1 MKAKL
6 NGMLALFFAL
16 AVQVAFAQTKTVTGT
31 VTDGSGVPLP
41 GVNVLVQT
49 TSTGTQTDFD
59 GNYSLEAETGDV
71 LVFSYVGFGDQNVTV
86 GSASTYDVQLE
97 AGEALEEVVV
107 TALGISREKKTL
119 GYATEEV
126 SGDQVSTVTQG
137 GNIANSL
144 SGKVSGLQIKRN
156 SNIGGS
162 TNVLLRGTN
171 SLTGNNQ
178 ALFVVDG
185 TIIDN
190 SNTNDSDS
198 RPGVR
203 QSQAGAGFDY
213 GNAASDINPDDIA
226 SINVLKG
233 AAATALYGNRASN
246 GAIIITTKKG
256 KKNEGIGVTVNSGI
270 QIGRVNKETFPTYQN
285 QYGAGY
291 GRYYSGLNDQFFF
304 EDVNGDNTKELITP
318 LTEDASYGAAFDPN
332 LSVYQWDAFF
342 DLTSPNYQRA
352 TPWVFAGGNGPIS
365 FFKTATTLTNNIAV
379 SGGTE
384 KSAFRLNYSKFDA
397 EGIMPNSKQNRNTIN
412 FNGSHDFSDDFTVS
426 TNLNFVN
433 TKTLGRNGTGYSD
446 NIISNFRQWAQTN
459 VNFED
464 QRRAFE
470 RTGQNYTWNYS
481 ATDDATPIFWDNP
494 YYIRYKNFQND
505 ERNRIY
511 GNVVLNYDIADWFNV
526 VGRVTMDA
534 YDEFQEERVSIGSN
548 PVSKYSR
555 FNRTFREYNYD
566 LIMNFKTD
574 ITEDISFNGLLGGNL
589 RRNEV
594 KSIFA
599 VTNGGLAVAGVYSLA
614 NSQNPIEAPTE
625 QDENI
630 GVDGVYAQAS
640 FGFLNKLF
648 IEGTIRRD
656 ATSTLPANNNSFFYP
671 SVTGSYIFSN
681 DVNLDWLSFGK
692 LRLNYAEVG
701 TGAEFAQLQ
710 DVFIKPTPFG
720 STNLFSVS
728 NRRRNPDLKE
738 ERLYSYEGGLELDFL
753 KNRLGLDVSLYKTTT
768 KNQVLPLQVSG
779 STGYLTKVINSGE
792 LENKGIEVSL
802 TGSPIKTDDLQWNM
816 RVNFARNRNNL
827 LSLSEQT
834 DNIVLG
840 SLQGGITLNGTVGQ
854 PYGIIRGSDYVLDE
868 TTGQRI
874 VQSNGLYQRSGSN
887 EIIGDVNPEWTGGV
901 FNSISYKNLSLSFL
915 IDVQHGGDVFSLDQY
930 YGQASGLYPNTAF
943 TNDLGNPVRNTLA
956 DGGGV
961 VFSGVSA
968 DGTPNT
974 TRVDVS
980 QSSVFGYARFPNSE
994 FIYDAGYIK
1003 LREVSL
1009 SYELPKRLLDGFFF
1023 QDVTFTLTGA
1033 NLWIIQ
1039 KNVPYADPEAG
1050 LSSGNLQGYQSGVLP
1065 TTRDYGFNVTIKF

>member
-6 NGMLALFFAL
+6 NGMLTLFFAL
-16 AVQVAFAQTKTVTGT
+16 AVQIAFAQTKEVSGT

-41 GVNVLVQT
+41 GVNVLVQGT
-49 TSTGTQTDFD
+49 TTGTQTDFD
-59 GNYSLEAETGDV
+59 GNYSIEAENGAT
-71 LVFSYVGFGDQNVTV
+71 LVFSYVGFGDQSVTV
-86 GSASTYDVQLE
+86 GSGSTYDVQME
-97 AGEALEEVVV
+97 AGESLDEVVV

-126 SGDQVSTVTQG
+126 SGDQVSTVTAG
-137 GNIANSL
+137 GNVANSL

-190 SNTNDSDS
+190 SNTNDVAT
-198 RPGVR
+198 RPGS
-203 QSQAGAGFDY
+203 QQQAGGGFDY
-213 GNAASDINPDDIA
+213 GNAASDINPEDIA
-226 SINVLKG
+226 SVNVLKG

-256 KKNEGIGVTVNSGI
+256 NKNEGLGVTINSGI
-270 QIGRVNKETFPTYQN
+270 QIGRVNKKTFPTYQD

-291 GRYYSGLNDQFFF
+291 GRYYDGVDNHFFF
-304 EDVNGDNTKELITP
+304 EDVNGDGNKNLITP

-332 LSVYQWDAFF
+332 LMVYQWDAFF
-342 DLTSPNYQRA
+342 DPTSPNFNTA
-352 TPWVFAGGNGPIS
+352 TPWVFAGNNGPIS
-365 FFKTATTLTNNIAV
+365 FFETATTLTNSVAV

-397 EGIMPNSKQNRNTIN
+397 SGIMPNSKQDRNTIN
-412 FNGSHDFSDDFTVS
+412 FSGSHDFSDDFTVS
-426 TNLNFVN
+426 TNINFVN
-433 TKTLGRNGTGYSD
+433 TQTLGRNGTGYSD

-459 VNFED
+459 VNFQD

-481 ATDDATPIFWDNP
+481 STSNQTPIFWDNP

-505 ERNRIY
+505 ERNRVY
-511 GNVVLNYDIADWFNV
+511 GNVVLNYDITDWFNV
-526 VGRVTMDA
+526 TGRVTMDS
-534 YDEFQEERVSIGSN
+534 YDEFQEERISKGSN

-566 LIMNFKTD
+566 LILNFDTNITDD
-574 ITEDISFNGLLGGNL
+574 ITFNGLLGANI
-589 RRNEV
+589 RRNDV

-599 VTNGGLAVAGVYSLA
+599 MTNGGLAVPGVFSLA
-614 NSQNPIEAPTE
+614 NSQNPIEAPGE
-625 QDENI
+625 QEQRI

-640 FGFLNKLF
+640 FGFLNKMFL
-648 IEGTIRRD
+648 EGTIRRD
-656 ATSTLPANNNSFFYP
+656 ATSTLPEDNNTFYYP

-681 DVNLDWLSFGK
+681 DISADWLSFGK
-692 LRLNYAEVG
+692 VRLNYAEVG
-701 TGAEFAQLQ
+701 TGADFAQLQ
-710 DVFIKPTPFG
+710 NVFLKPTPFG

-728 NRRRNPDLKE
+728 SIRNNPDLKE
-738 ERLYSYEGGLELDFL
+738 ERLYSYEAGLELDFL
-753 KNRLGLDVSLYKTTT
+753 KNRLGLDVSFYKTNT

-792 LENKGIEVSL
+792 LENKGVELSL
-802 TGSPIKTDDLQWNM
+802 NATPVKSEDLQWNL
-816 RVNFARNRNNL
+816 RVNFAKNKNKL

-840 SLQGGITLNGTVGQ
+840 SYQGGLTLNGTVGQ
-854 PYGIIRGSDYVLDE
+854 PYGIMRGSDYVYDE
-868 TTGQRI
+868 ATGERI
-874 VQSNGLYQRSGSN
+874 IQSNGLYQRSGSN
-887 EIIGDVNPEWTGGV
+887 EVIGDVNPEWTGGV

-930 YGQASGLYPNTAF
+930 YGQATGLYPNTVF

-956 DGGGV
+956 NGGGV
-961 VFSGVSA
+961 VFDGVRV

-980 QSSVFGYARFPNSE
+980 QANVFGYARFPNSE
-994 FIYDAGYIK
+994 FVYDAGYIK
-1003 LREVSL
+1003 LREVAL
-1009 SYELPKRLLDGFFF
+1009 SYELPERLLKGFFF
-1023 QDVTFTLTGA
+1023 KNVTFTLTGS

-1065 TTRDYGFNVTIKF
+1065 TTRDYGFNVNIKF